1 MPGSS
6 AHHWLTPAALALVL
20 ATALPALLAAHEG
33 HVHSV
38 IGTVTEA
45 SDAELTVRD
54 RHGESV
60 AIQLTAETRYARD
73 DQEATRADVE
83 VGSRVAVNV
92 VERGGALIAQE
103 VTIGEKQDETRDG

>member
-20 ATALPALLAAHEG
+20 ATALPALIAAHEG

-38 IGTVTEA
+38 IGTVTE
-45 SDAELTVRD
+45 
-54 RHGESV
+54 V
-60 AIQLTAETRYARD
+60 AIQLTAETRYVRD